1 MRYLALAGATLIAL
15 ALSACGSDKTPAPSA
30 ATAAAGTATAA
41 TTPAGSA
48 YTTSARALLTD
59 LGAAQRGLA
68 DAIAGSAPL
77 SDPWKQAV
85 STRVTALA
93 GIEERAQ
100 KLTPPADQQA
110 AQTQILLAAR
120 RSREA
125 AETISTAVSDGNVSM
140 LERANSLLADAT
152 FQTSA
157 AVALL
162 PR

>member
-1 MRYLALAGATLIAL
+1 MSMTGEETVDALNGGADEQQQTEAPETVRLAKDMGWKDPADWQGEPPKNGFV
-15 ALSACGSDKTPAPSA
+15 SASEYIRRSEKILPIVN
-30 ATAAAGTATAA
+30 
-41 TTPAGSA
+41 
-48 YTTSARALLTD
+48 ARARN
-59 LGAAQRGLA
+59 A
-68 DAIAGSAPL
+68 
-77 SDPWKQAV
+77 
-85 STRVTALA
+85 
-93 GIEERAQ
+93 EERAQ
-100 KLTPPADQQA
+100 KLTPPADQQP

-140 LERANSLLADAT
+140 LERANSLLSDAA